1 MSPSDADAAA
11 MELEEVEGAHGH
23 MNYLNVW
30 IKMTTKINYAL
41 DHHKFMCQKMN

>member
-1 MSPSDADAAA
+1 MSPSDAAAAA

-30 IKMTTKINYAL
+30 IKMTTKINYVL
-41 DHHKFMCQKMN
+41 DHHKFVCQKMN